1 MYKDIAK
8 PDLYIYLY
16 QNTERLQQ
24 NIKNRGREYEQNID
38 SDYLERIN
46 TGYLDFLKTQ
56 SDFNIKIIDISD
68 KDFVEH
74 RQDYLRILD
83 EICEE

>member
-1 MYKDIAK
+1 
-8 PDLYIYLY
+8 
-16 QNTERLQQ
+16 
-24 NIKNRGREYEQNID
+24 
-38 SDYLERIN
+38 
-46 TGYLDFLKTQ
+46 LDFLKTQ